1 MALERMR
8 KNSISSLTTPD
19 GSIISDHNQ
28 MANLLWSSYKDRMG
42 VSQGIH
48 MGFDLSNLIHP
59 VEGLQALASPFSQAE
74 IMEVLNDLPVDR
86 ALGPDGFNG
95 LFLKKCW
102 PIIQSDFMSLIS
114 QFADGSLK
122 LECLNGSLIT
132 LIPKMLAPVCP
143 NDFRPISLTNTCL
156 KFLTNLLANRLQKV
170 IIQCIHLN
178 QYGFLQ
184 SRSIQ
189 DCLAW
194 AFEYIHQCKQSKKP
208 LLILKLDFI
217 KAFDI
222 NEHEAVLQVLEH
234 KGFSQKWISWIR
246 EILGS
251 GSSSILLNGVPGKQ
265 FYCKRG
271 VRQGDPLSPLLF
283 VLDADLLQSVVNKM
297 LHDQIL
303 TLPINSHDPNYPI
316 IQYADDTIMVIHADE
331 SQLLAMKD
339 MLIRFHAST
348 NLKVNFNK
356 SSLIPLNVD
365 EAMTSHL
372 AEVFE
377 FSIGQMPFTYLGLP
391 LGTTRPKIQ
400 DFMPLIDRVER
411 RLSAS
416 SAMLN
421 QGARL

>member
-1 MALERMR
+1 MASERMR
-8 KNSISSLTTPD
+8 KNSISSLHAPD
-19 GSIISDHNQ
+19 GAILSDHEQ
-28 MANLLWSSYKDRMG
+28 MANLLWSSCRERMG

-48 MGFDLSNLIHP
+48 MEFNLPDLIHP
-59 VEGLQALASPFSQAE
+59 VEGLQDLTTPFTQSE
-74 IMEVLNDLPVDR
+74 INEVLKDLPVDR

-102 PIIQSDFMSLIS
+102 PIIQSDFMNLIS

-132 LIPKMLAPVCP
+132 LIPKMLAPVFP

-156 KFLTNLLANRLQKV
+156 KFLTKLLANRLQKV

-178 QYGFLQ
+178 QYGFLK

-208 LLILKLDFI
+208 LLILKLDFA
-217 KAFDI
+217 KAFDTI
-222 NEHEAVLQVLEH
+222 EHEAVLQVLEH
-234 KGFSQKWISWIR
+234 KGFGQKWISWIK
-246 EILGS
+246 EILCS

-271 VRQGDPLSPLLF
+271 VKQSDPLSPPLF
-283 VLDADLLQSVVNKM
+283 VLAADLLQSVVNKM

-303 TLPINSHDPNYPI
+303 TLPIDSHDPYFPI
-316 IQYADDTIMVIHADE
+316 IQYAGDTIMIIHADE
-331 SQLLAMKD
+331 SQLLAMKE

-348 NLKVNFNK
+348 GLKVNFNK
-356 SSLIPLNVD
+356 STLIPLNVNED
-365 EAMTSHL
+365 MTAHL

-377 FSIGQMPFTYLGLP
+377 CSIGHMPFTYLGLP

-411 RLSAS
+411 RLYAS
-416 SAMLN
+416 SSMLN